1 MASADSSRT
10 VIIISDETDEQPLA
24 QGTRRSQRK
33 RTFTD
38 YSYPTYDGPSDDLV
52 SSDALESEM
61 EWPPKKQKISNL
73 DTVLETAN
81 QEIHTIFEAERAKRR
96 KLEEEVQTLEEE
108 VQHLRAETTMKDELF
123 SNLETKI
130 RELQHRCQC
139 EICYSIPSG
148 WRTLLPCGH
157 RFCAGCLRPL
167 IGDDCPKCRKPIT
180 GIFKS
185 Y

>member
-1 MASADSSRT
+1 MASADSCRT

-61 EWPPKKQKISNL
+61 ERPPKKQKSSNL

-81 QEIHTIFEAERAKRR
+81 QEIHTIFKAERAKRR
-96 KLEEEVQTLEEE
+96 KLEEEVQTLEEG
-108 VQHLRAETTMKDELF
+108 VRHPACR
-123 SNLETKI
+123 
-130 RELQHRCQC
+130 
-139 EICYSIPSG
+139 
-148 WRTLLPCGH
+148 
-157 RFCAGCLRPL
+157 
-167 IGDDCPKCRKPIT
+167 DDYE
-180 GIFKS
+180 G
-185 Y
+185 